1 MIAIVNHA
9 VVPVSSWI
17 IIEGSNWT
25 VLDQNKKKK
34 INNTTILIRIRM
46 TKSSC
51 SIKINSANQFPFFS
65 FLFSYSAII
74 PAPWTTYLQREN
86 RIYKWHTETEPDE
99 FSWNL
104 TKGFWIFFGHIKCDV
119 QSAYQSIITPRARTD
134 AYTHTHICTQT
145 LVVRTDKPG
154 GYDRVKTRSARPT
167 WACEI
172 EETAPMIIIS
182 IIIRVFFPSSRIVSN
197 GFSQV

>member
-134 AYTHTHICTQT
+134 AYTHTHTNMYADASCQDGQAGRIRQSKNKKCTPN
-145 LVVRTDKPG
+145 VSMWNRRDG
-154 GYDRVKTRSARPT
+154 AYDNN
-167 WACEI
+167 I
-172 EETAPMIIIS
+172 
-182 IIIRVFFPSSRIVSN
+182 N
-197 GFSQV
+197 NN